1 MTLNKFE
8 FNCLV
13 ISAFR
18 YSLGRMTAMPSIIT
32 KIILNNI
39 NELESET
46 IEEMIREIEEIEST
60 NVSRLG
66 MECDIALWLDF
77 KVKLKDYLSR

>member
-8 FNCLV
+8 FKCLV

-18 YSLGRMTAMPSIIT
+18 YSLGRMTAMSGIIT
-32 KIILNNI
+32 EIILNNI
-39 NELESET
+39 KELESGT
-46 IEEMIREIEEIEST
+46 IEEMIREIEEIESI

-66 MECDIALWLDF
+66 MEGDIDLWLDF
-77 KVKLKDYLSR
+77 KVKLKDYLRR